1 MKRTWKRG
9 SVTPSQD
16 NPKAAKAFRGRI
28 IYTTG
33 PDEVVDI
40 EDGLMLVDADGK
52 IIACD
57 SYDKLASKCA
67 GVEIEHFKY
76 RLIIPGL
83 VDCHLHLPQLDQ
95 RGKFGATL
103 FDWLEEFIIPAE
115 QAFDDPKVVDDVGRR
130 FFKKLILNGTT
141 TSSIYTTTHE
151 DATHHAFELAELA
164 GVRAIIGKVMM
175 DRHIPFDAMEDTAQ
189 AIDASMRLHEK
200 WHGSDGGRLR
210 YALTPRFA
218 PSCSMQLWSEIGKI
232 LGSTDVYVQSH
243 IAETVE
249 EVENMR
255 ELFPSTRDY
264 FDLFEKSGVVGPK
277 VILGHAIYL
286 TDDEYRRM
294 AVTDTRIAHCPTSNF
309 FLKSGCMSIKRVDKA
324 GVTLAFGTD
333 VGAGTTVSLFG
344 EMRHSDFAQR
354 DMHLLPGRALYL
366 ATLGGA
372 KVLSYDDEVGSFE
385 PGKYADFCVIDI
397 KKVDFYYELQGL
409 STMDVLSLIMY
420 RGAGHII
427 DDAYVAGKRLDVD
440 VLTER

>member
-1 MKRTWKRG
+1 M
-9 SVTPSQD
+9 TPSQKKSD
-16 NPKAAKAFRGRI
+16 IAKVFRGRI

-57 SYDKLASKCA
+57 SYEKLYGKCA
-67 GVEIEHFKY
+67 GAPIEHFKY
-76 RLIIPGL
+76 RLMIPGL

-115 QAFDDPKVVDDVGRR
+115 QAFDDPKVVDDIGRR

-141 TSSIYTTTHE
+141 TSSIYCTTHE
-151 DATHHAFELAELA
+151 KATHRAFELAEIA

-189 AIDASMRLHEK
+189 SIDASMRLYEK
-200 WHGSDGGRLR
+200 WHGRDSGRLR

-218 PSCSMQLWSEIGKI
+218 PSCSMQLWREIGKI
-232 LGSTDVYVQSH
+232 LESADVYVQSH
-243 IAETVE
+243 IAETEE

-255 ELFPSTRDY
+255 ELFPDTRDY
-264 FDLFEKSGVVGPK
+264 FDLFEQSGVVGPK
-277 VILGHAIYL
+277 VVLGHAIYL
-286 TDDEYRRM
+286 SYDEYRRM
-294 AVTDTRIAHCPTSNF
+294 AATDTRIAHCPTSNF
-309 FLKSGCMSIKRVDKA
+309 FLKSGCMSIKRIDKA
-324 GVTLAFGTD
+324 GATFAFGTD
-333 VGAGTTVSLFG
+333 IGAGTTVSLFG

-420 RGAGHII
+420 RGAGHIV

-440 VLTER
+440 VL

>member
-1 MKRTWKRG
+1 MPNRKNNR
-9 SVTPSQD
+9 
-16 NPKAAKAFRGRI
+16 AARAFRGRI
-28 IYTTG
+28 IHTLSA
-33 PDEVVDI
+33 DEVVDI
-40 EDGLMLVDADGK
+40 RDGLMLVDGDGR
-52 IIACD
+52 IIACGE
-57 SYDKLASKCA
+57 YDELIDRCE
-67 GVEIEHFKY
+67 GVEIDHFKY

-95 RGKFGATL
+95 RGRFGATL
-103 FDWLEEFIIPAE
+103 FEWLEEYIIPAE

-141 TSSIYTTTHE
+141 TSSIYGTTHE
-151 DATHHAFELAELA
+151 DATHRAFELAELS
-164 GVRAIIGKVMM
+164 GVRAVIGKVMM

-189 AIDASMRLHEK
+189 AIDSSMRLHEK
-200 WHGSDGGRLR
+200 WHGREGERLR

-218 PSCSMQLWSEIGKI
+218 PSCSMQLWYEIGRI
-232 LGSTDVYVQSH
+232 METTDVYVQSH
-243 IAETVE
+243 IAETQE

-255 ELFPSTRDY
+255 ELFPAARDY
-264 FDLFEKSGVVGPK
+264 FEMFEKAGVVGPK

-286 TDDEYRRM
+286 SDDEYRRM
-294 AVTDTRIAHCPTSNF
+294 AETDTRIAHCPTSNF
-309 FLKSGCMSIKRVDKA
+309 FLKSGCMSIKRVDEA
-324 GVTLAFGTD
+324 GVKFAFGTD
-333 VGAGTTVSLFG
+333 VGAGTTMSLFG

-372 KVLSYDDEVGSFE
+372 RVLSYDDVVGNFL

-397 KKVDFYYELQGL
+397 KKLDFYYELESL

-427 DDAYVAGKRLDVD
+427 DDTYVAGRPLDVD
-440 VLTER
+440 VLNVI